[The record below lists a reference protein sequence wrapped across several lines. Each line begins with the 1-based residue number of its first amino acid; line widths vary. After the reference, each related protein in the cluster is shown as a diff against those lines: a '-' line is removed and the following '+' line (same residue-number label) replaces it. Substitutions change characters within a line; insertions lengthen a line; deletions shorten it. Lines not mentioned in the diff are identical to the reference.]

1 MIGNTLKS
9 KQITCLK
16 PQPTREV
23 RLGIYGGFTL
33 VELVLVLMILAIMA
47 SAAVSMVHTQVDQVK
62 FEQSQQTLNDI
73 EYAVLGS
80 DHARAA
86 DGSKAVSGF
95 VADCG
100 RLPYLLENLYLRPTT
115 IPEFG
120 SQAPAGDSEVTVT
133 GGWNGPYLQLAMGAS
148 SLPDG
153 WASTLAAHESNGD
166 VSSTTD
172 PLSIVRSLG
181 RDQAVGGTNYDKD
194 LSVVFEADADAVTS
208 GLAMQA
214 ENRWQK
220 SLTVYVYYNNS
231 STDPEV
237 ANGEKIVIRVYGPV
251 ADPSTGDVTL
261 GTIQQEIVD
270 YTSETSVSKT
280 FSELPIGP
288 RIIRAYQLNAAPDP
302 EDDLLAT
309 NSGEP
314 GETLEAVSVQ
324 TRVVVSRETSS
335 IQLILKDK

>member
-181 RDQAVGGTNYDKD
+181 RDQAVGGTNYDQD

-288 RIIRAYQLNAAPDP
+288 RIIRAYQFSGSIPADSSDWSTAP
-302 EDDLLAT
+302 
-309 NSGEP
+309 N
-314 GETLEAVSVQ
+314 LEAVSVQ

>member
-1 MIGNTLKS
+1 MPGL
-9 KQITCLK
+9 
-16 PQPTREV
+16 
-23 RLGIYGGFTL
+23 
-33 VELVLVLMILAIMA
+33 
-47 SAAVSMVHTQVDQVK
+47 SA
-62 FEQSQQTLNDI
+62 
-73 EYAVLGS
+73 
-80 DHARAA
+80 
-86 DGSKAVSGF
+86 
-95 VADCG
+95 
-100 RLPYLLENLYLRPTT
+100 P
-115 IPEFG
+115 
-120 SQAPAGDSEVTVT
+120 
-133 GGWNGPYLQLAMGAS
+133 
-148 SLPDG
+148 
-153 WASTLAAHESNGD
+153 WASTLAAHQSNGD

-181 RDQAVGGTNYDKD
+181 RDQAVGGTNYDQD

-251 ADPSTGDVTL
+251 ADPGGIVTL

-309 NSGEP
+309 NIGEP
-314 GETLEAVSVQ
+314 GETLKAVSVQ